1 MPGMTTSPFL
11 RESEA
16 GTTIDLYVQPKAGK
30 NELAGVHEGL
40 LKVRLAALPVE
51 GEANK
56 ECIKFL
62 AKVLDVPKSRLEIT
76 HGHKSRRKTI
86 LVRGISSERARN
98 ILKHLGVI

>member
-1 MPGMTTSPFL
+1 MPSMTTSPFL

-16 GTTIDLYVQPKAGK
+16 GTTIDLYVQPKASK

-40 LKVRLAALPVE
+40 LKVRLAAPPVE

-86 LVRGISSERARN
+86 LVRGISPECARN